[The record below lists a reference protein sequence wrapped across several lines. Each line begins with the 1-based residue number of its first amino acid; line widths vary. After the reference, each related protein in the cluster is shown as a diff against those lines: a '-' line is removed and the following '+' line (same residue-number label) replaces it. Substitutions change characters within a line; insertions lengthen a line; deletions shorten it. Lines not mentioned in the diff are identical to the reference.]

1 MGLGKSIALKGG
13 GIIAA
18 ILLVSIFAQKTGIL
32 QKFVSGVSNIGSSVG
47 QAVGEGVAN
56 IPKGV
61 VAGVA
66 NVYRDA
72 NTSYDLL
79 GLKKGYAD
87 LLKGLGLEDP
97 FAGLQPAYAD
107 PTSPNAASPQG
118 TVLNPPLSDASIVTP
133 QNRAVSDAIKA
144 VGFGN
149 YGTVTATKSS
159 TGGSI
164 VSVTRHISVAQQQ
177 ASRAASPSRAA
188 SFAKT
193 QAASRARAAA
203 RKKGKCYN
211 EGLAMGGVGQI
222 TYRDSGVFSPMGAG
236 IHG

>member
-32 QKFVSGVSNIGSSVG
+32 KKFVSGVSNIGSSVG

-72 NTSYDLL
+72 NQSYDLL
-79 GLKKGYAD
+79 GLKKAYAD

-107 PTSPNAASPQG
+107 PTSPNANQG
-118 TVLNPPLSDASIVTP
+118 TVLNPPLSDAAIVTP
-133 QNRAVSDAIKA
+133 QNRSLSDLIKA
-144 VGFGN
+144 AGFGN
-149 YGTVTATKSS
+149 YGKVTAIKFNSD
-159 TGGSI
+159 GSI
-164 VSVTRHISVAQQQ
+164 SSLSRHVSVADQRASV
-177 ASRAASPSRAA
+177 AASPSRAA
-188 SFAKT
+188 TFAKA
-193 QAASRARAAA
+193 QAAARARASA

-211 EGLAMGGVGQI
+211 DGLPMGGVGQI
-222 TYRDSGVFSPMGAG
+222 TYRDAGVFSLKGAG
-236 IHG
+236 IYG